1 MTRILR
7 AATAA
12 LAALL
17 VMPGAVAPAAAAG
30 SVKVGIVLPLTG
42 NLAAFGKTSQEGLE
56 LAAKDINEHGG
67 IRALGGAKVEL
78 VVRDSTSDAAG
89 AAEATT
95 RLIDDAHPIA
105 VIGAFASA
113 LSLTA
118 STVAERKDVPFLT
131 MSFTDDL
138 TSRNYKNTFQV
149 VPKATEIGAKQL
161 AYAEDIARGSHDV
174 LKTIAIVYEDTAYG
188 TSQANGLKTLAQK
201 SGVTVA
207 LFEAYPHGLSDAM
220 PLVQKINA
228 AKPQVL
234 FPVSY
239 FTDAVLIVRALKQ
252 TQSKTQIVG
261 GAAGF
266 VIPEF
271 QKSLG
276 ALTENILS
284 IDTSAYDQYGPFEAA
299 FRKTY
304 GTFAPHEA
312 YEHAVALYAV
322 RDAIEKSKANTP
334 AELRTALSQLDVS
347 GGPYVGMPG
356 GGVKFDATGLNIKAY
371 PVMVQWRKGELVTV
385 WPKGKGSQ
393 NPIWTGK

>member
-1 MTRILR
+1 MNRILR
-7 AATAA
+7 AATAVV
-12 LAALL
+12 AALI
-17 VMPGAVAPAAAAG
+17 AVPNAIGPASAAPT
-30 SVKVGIVLPLTG
+30 VTVGVVLPLTG

-56 LAAKDINEHGG
+56 LAAKDINDHGG
-67 IRALGGAKVEL
+67 VKSLGGAKIDL
-78 VVRDSTSDAAG
+78 VVRDTTSEAAA

-95 RLIDDAHPIA
+95 RLIDDVHPIA
-105 VIGAFASA
+105 VIGAYASA

-118 STVAERKDVPFLT
+118 STVAERKSVPFLT

-149 VPKATEIGAKQL
+149 IPKASEIGAKQL
-161 AYAEDIARGSHDV
+161 AYASEIAHQSHET

-188 TSQANGLKTLAQK
+188 TSQANGLKALAQK
-201 SGVTVA
+201 NGVDVA

-228 AKPQVL
+228 AKAQVL

-252 TQSKTQIVG
+252 TNSKTQVVG

-271 QKSLG
+271 EKSLG

-284 IDTSAYDQYGPFEAA
+284 IDTSAPDQYGAFETA
-299 FRKTY
+299 FHKAY

-312 YEHAVALYAV
+312 YENAVALYAV
-322 RDAIEKSKANTP
+322 RDALEKSKASSP
-334 AELRTALSQLDVS
+334 ADLRTALAALDVN
-347 GGPYVGMPG
+347 GGPYAGLPG
-356 GGVKFDATGLNIKAY
+356 GGVKFDPSGLNVKAH
-371 PVMVQWRKGELVTV
+371 PIMVQWRKGELVTV
-385 WPKGKGSQ
+385 WPKGKGTQ
-393 NPIWTGK
+393 NPMWTGK